1 MTSRTSAFQRAGMLL
16 SIALVLTVS
25 VIHVARGA
33 KPAPTS
39 PAYTIIPFLPPNV
52 DSVSSHPFEITEE
65 GQVVGFIELPSGE
78 TLGVH
83 LDMATGAYTPL
94 DGSSGGAFGIN
105 RHNELV
111 GSYWGADNLIHAA
124 YWAAPTAPR
133 VPLPPLP
140 GHDSGEATDIN
151 DDGVIVG
158 YSRTTGTTGGQRGVI
173 WTVDFNEAGD
183 PVVYGALEMPPL
195 AGHAFTGAGRINDPD
210 GSTLLV
216 CGMSSSDDFHARQ
229 SVVWAVELTDT
240 GPLVGPAYGLGKL
253 NRLQRSYSTANGI
266 NDFGDVCGGSDL
278 RPVLNLAGGTM
289 QMLPI
294 VKDTQDG
301 WANDLNNL
309 GEIVGQLDVYRTT
322 GYIAGP
328 GNFRAHLW
336 RDGKTIDLNTQIS
349 SKSGWGR
356 LWGARTINDAG
367 IIGGW
372 GHYDVERRGF
382 LLIPNSP

>member
-1 MTSRTSAFQRAGMLL
+1 
-16 SIALVLTVS
+16 
-25 VIHVARGA
+25 
-33 KPAPTS
+33 
-39 PAYTIIPFLPPNV
+39 
-52 DSVSSHPFEITEE
+52 
-65 GQVVGFIELPSGE
+65 
-78 TLGVH
+78 
-83 LDMATGAYTPL
+83 
-94 DGSSGGAFGIN
+94 
-105 RHNELV
+105 
-111 GSYWGADNLIHAA
+111 
-124 YWAAPTAPR
+124 
-133 VPLPPLP
+133 
-140 GHDSGEATDIN
+140 
-151 DDGVIVG
+151 
-158 YSRTTGTTGGQRGVI
+158 
-173 WTVDFNEAGD
+173 
-183 PVVYGALEMPPL
+183 
-195 AGHAFTGAGRINDPD
+195 
-210 GSTLLV
+210 
-216 CGMSSSDDFHARQ
+216 
-229 SVVWAVELTDT
+229 
-240 GPLVGPAYGLGKL
+240 
-253 NRLQRSYSTANGI
+253 
-266 NDFGDVCGGSDL
+266 
-278 RPVLNLAGGTM
+278 M